1 MECTHTCTMKST
13 AVFMLL
19 SGIAMLLQ
27 LPVDCEL
34 CPAVSEDVYAFING
48 TSEQYLDI
56 VEKHTTKKAII
67 ENAKIL
73 KECVDSK
80 LTKEDKD
87 AAVNLVTKI
96 INFCKLKPKST

>member
-1 MECTHTCTMKST
+1 MKST

-27 LPVDCEL
+27 LPVDCGL

-48 TSEQYLDI
+48 TSKEYTDI
-56 VEKHTTKKAII
+56 VKKHTENPAII

-73 KECVDSK
+73 KACVDAK

-96 INFCKLKPKST
+96 INYKFCKWELFSS